1 MKRRE
6 QILRRAAEAFA
17 ERGLANTSL
26 EEIAASVGIT
36 REALYYYFKNRVE
49 ILLEI
54 IFPTSLSLYRGIKVV
69 MEGKGSSREKLKS
82 ALELHLSAFTPSYI
96 EMSIALREEHFHID
110 NPRVKELKR
119 MWEEYG
125 ACWEALIR
133 QGVEEGIFRPDLDPK
148 IASYGI
154 LGMVNWVSRWYR
166 AGQSASIEE
175 IGRTFFIL
183 ITQGLDVREQPPKR
197 RQKDNFTVL

>member
-17 ERGLANTSL
+17 ERGLAQTSL

-36 REALYYYFKNRVE
+36 REALYYYFKNRIE

-54 IFPTSLSLYRGIKVV
+54 IFPTSTSLLRGIKVV
-69 MEGKGSSREKLKS
+69 MDSKSSSREKLKS
-82 ALELHLSAFTPSYI
+82 AIDLHLSAFTPSYI
-96 EMSIALREEHFHID
+96 EMSIALREDHLHID
-110 NPRVKELKR
+110 NPKVKELKR

-125 ACWEALIR
+125 SYWEKLIG
-133 QGVEEGIFRPDLDPK
+133 QGMEEGVFRADLDPK
-148 IASYGI
+148 IASYGL

-166 AGQSASIEE
+166 AGQDVSIED
-175 IGRTFFIL
+175 IGQTFFL
-183 ITQGLDVREQPPKR
+183 LVTQGLDVRDGLPGSAAS
-197 RQKDNFTVL
+197 

>member
-17 ERGLANTSL
+17 ERGLAQTSL

-36 REALYYYFKNRVE
+36 REALYYYFKNRIE

-54 IFPTSLSLYRGIKVV
+54 IFPTSTSLLRGMKIV
-69 MEGKGSSREKLKS
+69 MDSKMSSREKLKS
-82 ALELHLSAFTPSYI
+82 AIDLHLSAFTPSYI
-96 EMSIALREEHFHID
+96 EMSIALREDHLHID

-119 MWEEYG
+119 IWEEYG
-125 ACWEALIR
+125 SYWETLIR
-133 QGVEEGIFRPDLDPK
+133 QGREEGVFRSDLDPK
-148 IASYGI
+148 IASYGL

-166 AGQSASIEE
+166 AGQNASIEE
-175 IGRTFFIL
+175 IGETFFAL
-183 ITQGLDVREQPPKR
+183 ATQGLDAPLPSPG
-197 RQKDNFTVL
+197 NG

>member
-17 ERGLANTSL
+17 ERGLAQTSL

-36 REALYYYFKNRVE
+36 REALYYYFKNRIE

-54 IFPTSLSLYRGIKVV
+54 IFPTSTSLLRGIKVV
-69 MEGKGSSREKLKS
+69 MDSKASSREKLKS
-82 ALELHLSAFTPSYI
+82 AIDLHLSAFTPSYI
-96 EMSIALREEHFHID
+96 EMSIALREDHLHID
-110 NPRVKELKR
+110 NPKVKELKR

-125 ACWEALIR
+125 SYWEMLIR
-133 QGVEEGIFRPDLDPK
+133 QGVEEGVFRSDLDPK
-148 IASYGI
+148 IASYGL

-166 AGQSASIEE
+166 AGQDVSIED
-175 IGRTFFIL
+175 IGQTFFL
-183 ITQGLDVREQPPKR
+183 LCTQGLDVRDRLSEGA
-197 RQKDNFTVL
+197 TG